1 MTTDPLD
8 GTDEEIDAAI
18 NAASGEEKTALMWR
32 VIALE
37 RSSNASHERSYRAV
51 RNTLD
56 AMAALLKTHRDI
68 MEANGITPPDYE
80 MPVLH

>member
-1 MTTDPLD
+1 
-8 GTDEEIDAAI
+8 
-18 NAASGEEKTALMWR
+18 MWR